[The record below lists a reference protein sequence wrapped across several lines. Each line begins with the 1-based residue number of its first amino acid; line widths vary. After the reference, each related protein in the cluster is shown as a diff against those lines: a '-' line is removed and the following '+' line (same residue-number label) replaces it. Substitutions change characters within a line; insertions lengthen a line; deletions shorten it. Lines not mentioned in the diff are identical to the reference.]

1 MSLSDIQTKLHAPK
15 GQTNKFGGYKYRP
28 GEDIVEAVKPHL
40 AQHGYALLLSD
51 EMVAV
56 GDRIYV
62 KATARLCRENGETVA
77 ETYGWARE
85 ADTKKGMD
93 DSQLT
98 GSCSSYARKYALN
111 GLLAIDDT
119 KDADT
124 NEQAIATSPTQNKR
138 INREQKQQYVAELF
152 RCVDESDELGAKQIH
167 EELMTDKAM
176 YQAVWGEVPSK
187 KKEIF
192 RSLKDGGTTSEK

>member
-1 MSLSDIQTKLHAPK
+1 MSLSEIQTKLHAPK
-15 GQTNKFGGYKYRP
+15 GQTNSFGGYKYRSC
-28 GEDIVEAVKPHL
+28 EDIVEAVKPHL

-51 EMVAV
+51 EMVEV
-56 GDRIYV
+56 GGRVYV
-62 KATARLCRENGETVA
+62 KATAKLCRENGETVA

-85 ADTKKGMD
+85 AETKKGMD

-124 NEQAIATSPTQNKR
+124 NEQAIQTSPTKNKR
-138 INREQKQQYVAELF
+138 VNREQKQQYVASI
-152 RCVDESDELGAKQIH
+152 VDALDRADELAIK
-167 EELMTDKAM
+167 ELQAELKEDKTM
-176 YQAVWGEVPSK
+176 FEAVWGEMSSK
-187 KKEIF
+187 QKELF
-192 RSLKDGGTTSEK
+192 RSFLHGTTTSEK

>member
-1 MSLSDIQTKLHAPK
+1 M
-15 GQTNKFGGYKYRP
+15 
-28 GEDIVEAVKPHL
+28 EAVKPHL

-51 EMVAV
+51 EMVEV
-56 GDRIYV
+56 GGRVYV
-62 KATARLCRENGETVA
+62 KATAKLCRENGETVA

-85 ADTKKGMD
+85 AENKKGMD

-124 NEQAIATSPTQNKR
+124 NEQAAQVNKAPTKR
-138 INREQKQQYVAELF
+138 IDREVKQQYVIQMREALDSLDGMAL
-152 RCVDESDELGAKQIH
+152 RQLGDELKDDDD
-167 EELMTDKAM
+167 MM
-176 YQAVWGEVPSK
+176 SAVWGEFNSK
-187 KKEIF
+187 QKAAIK
-192 RSLKDGGTTSEK
+192 SLIHEQKGK

>member
-1 MSLSDIQTKLHAPK
+1 MSLSEIQTKLHAPK
-15 GQTNKFGGYKYRP
+15 GQTNKFGGYKYRSC
-28 GEDIVEAVKPHL
+28 EDIVEAVKPHL
-40 AQHGYALLLSD
+40 AQHGYALTLSD

-77 ETYGWARE
+77 ETFGWARE
-85 ADTKKGMD
+85 AENKKGMD

-124 NEQAIATSPTQNKR
+124 NEQAAQVSKAPTKR
-138 INREQKQQYVAELF
+138 IDREVKQQYVIQMREALDSLDGMAL
-152 RCVDESDELGAKQIH
+152 RQLGDELKDDDD
-167 EELMTDKAM
+167 MM
-176 YQAVWGEVPSK
+176 SAVWGEFNSK
-187 KKEIF
+187 QKAAIK
-192 RSLKDGGTTSEK
+192 SLIHEQKGK

>member
-1 MSLSDIQTKLHAPK
+1 MSLSEIQTKLHAPK
-15 GQTNKFGGYKYRP
+15 GQTNKFGGYKYRSC
-28 GEDIVEAVKPHL
+28 EDIVEAVKPHL
-40 AQHGYALLLSD
+40 AQHGYALTLSD

-77 ETYGWARE
+77 ETFGWARE
-85 ADTKKGMD
+85 AENKKGMD

-124 NEQAIATSPTQNKR
+124 NEQAAQVSKAPIKR
-138 INREQKQQYVAELF
+138 INREVKQQYVIQMREALDSLDGMAL
-152 RCVDESDELGAKQIH
+152 RQLGDELKDDDD
-167 EELMTDKAM
+167 MM
-176 YQAVWGEVPSK
+176 SAVWGEFNSK
-187 KKEIF
+187 QKAAIK
-192 RSLKDGGTTSEK
+192 SLIHEQKGK

>member
-1 MSLSDIQTKLHAPK
+1 MSLSEIQTKLHAPK
-15 GQTNKFGGYKYRP
+15 GQTNKFGGYKYRSC
-28 GEDIVEAVKPHL
+28 EDIVEAVKPHL
-40 AQHGYALLLSD
+40 AQHGYALTLSD

-85 ADTKKGMD
+85 AENKKGMD

-124 NEQAIATSPTQNKR
+124 NEQAAQVNKAPTKR
-138 INREQKQQYVAELF
+138 IDREVKQQYVIQMREALDSLDGMAL
-152 RCVDESDELGAKQIH
+152 RQLGDELKDDDD
-167 EELMTDKAM
+167 MM
-176 YQAVWGEVPSK
+176 SAVWGEFNSK
-187 KKEIF
+187 QKAAIK
-192 RSLKDGGTTSEK
+192 SLIHETKGK

>member
-15 GQTNKFGGYKYRP
+15 GQTNKFGGYKYRSC
-28 GEDIVEAVKPHL
+28 EDIVEAVKPHL
-40 AQHGYALLLSD
+40 AQHGYALTLSD

-124 NEQAIATSPTQNKR
+124 NEQAAQVSRPTKR
-138 INREQKQQYVAELF
+138 IDREVKQNYVLQMREALDALDGLAL
-152 RCVDESDELGAKQIH
+152 RQLGDELKDDDD
-167 EELMTDKAM
+167 MM
-176 YQAVWGEVPSK
+176 SAVWGEFNSK
-187 KKEIF
+187 QKAAIK
-192 RSLKDGGTTSEK
+192 SLIHETKGK

>member
-1 MSLSDIQTKLHAPK
+1 MSLSEIQTKLHAPK
-15 GQTNKFGGYKYRP
+15 GQTNKFGGYKYRSC
-28 GEDIVEAVKPHL
+28 EDIVEAVKPHL
-40 AQHGYALLLSD
+40 AQHGYALTLSD

-77 ETYGWARE
+77 ETFGWARE
-85 ADTKKGMD
+85 AENKKGMD

-124 NEQAIATSPTQNKR
+124 NEQAAQVNKAPTKR
-138 INREQKQQYVAELF
+138 INKEVKQQYVTQMLDSLNALDGMAL
-152 RCVDESDELGAKQIH
+152 RQLGDELKEDDHMMSEVWKEFSSKQQAAIKSLIH
-167 EELMTDKAM
+167 EQK
-176 YQAVWGEVPSK
+176 GK
-187 KKEIF
+187 
-192 RSLKDGGTTSEK
+192 